1 MSINCFQALDY
12 FQTGRAHLLLIS
24 KTPGHAGGAV
34 GIVTLEDV
42 IEEYVLFC
50 FPTHAVVDIS
60 TGFCRKKW

>member
-1 MSINCFQALDY
+1 LSLLPEAEVSINCFQALDY

-42 IEEYVLFC
+42 IEEYVLSL
-50 FPTHAVVDIS
+50 FPIS
-60 TGFCRKKW
+60 RGC

>member
-1 MSINCFQALDY
+1 VSINCFQALDY

-42 IEEYVLFC
+42 IEEYVLLY
-50 FPTHAVVDIS
+50 FPSHAVVNIGV
-60 TGFCRKKW
+60 GFCRRRW